1 MVMVSKFFVIFVL
14 FVVNSPFFRSTTR
27 VCTTMTPEENRV
39 VIESRK
45 GSREKS
51 SAPLAIMACSEA
63 DRHRFC
69 RLTAPVAD
77 SARTAYNARLLD
89 VVHANRSITIAGP
102 ILGAPQAVLV
112 LEKLIALGSRVII
125 VFGWCG
131 SLQSDLIIG
140 DWLLPSSARSEEG
153 TSSHYPMSTAKFL
166 PDTDLLGSLQDYC
179 GQNGLSVRAGPIWT
193 TDAPLRDTVDKVS
206 GYGEEGLL
214 AVEMEMS
221 ALFHVAAYRKVR
233 LVGLLVVSDEL
244 FTLKWRPGFRS
255 TRFKR
260 ACRQASETLLDFCS
274 SLPPKLYT

>member
-1 MVMVSKFFVIFVL
+1 MMG
-14 FVVNSPFFRSTTR
+14 
-27 VCTTMTPEENRV
+27 EQDRV

-45 GSREKS
+45 GSKEKPS
-51 SAPLAIMACSEA
+51 EPIAIMVSSEA
-63 DRHRFC
+63 DHRRLC
-69 RLTAPVAD
+69 RLTTPVAD

-89 VVHANRSITIAGP
+89 VAHDNRPITIAGP

-112 LEKLIALGSRVII
+112 LEKLIALGSRVIT

-131 SLQSDLIIG
+131 SLQSDLTIG

-153 TSSHYPMSTAKFL
+153 TSSHYPISAAKFL
-166 PDTDLLGSLQDYC
+166 PDTDLFESFQDYC

-193 TDAPLRDTVDKVS
+193 TDAPLRETVDKVS

-214 AVEMEMS
+214 AVEMEMA
-221 ALFHVAAYRKVR
+221 ALFHVAAYREVR

-260 ACRQASETLLDFCS
+260 ACRLASETLLDFCS
-274 SLPPKLYT
+274 GLPPKLYT

>member
-1 MVMVSKFFVIFVL
+1 
-14 FVVNSPFFRSTTR
+14 
-27 VCTTMTPEENRV
+27 MTFENDSV

-45 GSREKS
+45 GSKEKDCE
-51 SAPLAIMACSEA
+51 PIAIMVSPEA
-63 DRHRFC
+63 DHRRFC
-69 RLTAPVAD
+69 RLTTPVAD

-131 SLQSDLIIG
+131 SLQSDLTIG

-153 TSSHYPMSTAKFL
+153 TSSHYPMNAANFL
-166 PDTDLLGSLQDYC
+166 PDTELFGSLQDYC
-179 GQNGLSVRAGPIWT
+179 VQNGFSVRAGPIWT
-193 TDAPLRDTVDKVS
+193 TDAPLRETVDKVS

-233 LVGLLVVSDEL
+233 LAGLLVVSDEL

-255 TRFKR
+255 TLFKSS
-260 ACRQASETLLDFCS
+260 CRQASETLLDFCS
-274 SLPPKLYT
+274 SLSPSLLT

>member
-1 MVMVSKFFVIFVL
+1 
-14 FVVNSPFFRSTTR
+14 
-27 VCTTMTPEENRV
+27 MTFENDSV

-89 VVHANRSITIAGP
+89 VVHSNRSITIAGP

-131 SLQSDLIIG
+131 SLQSDLTIG

-153 TSSHYPMSTAKFL
+153 TSSHYPMSAAKFL
-166 PDTDLLGSLQDYC
+166 PDTDLFGSLQDYC
-179 GQNGLSVRAGPIWT
+179 VQNGFSVRAGPIWT
-193 TDAPLRDTVDKVS
+193 TDAPLRETVDKVS

-274 SLPPKLYT
+274 SLHDELIT

>member
-1 MVMVSKFFVIFVL
+1 
-14 FVVNSPFFRSTTR
+14 
-27 VCTTMTPEENRV
+27 MTFENDSV

-63 DRHRFC
+63 DRRRFC
-69 RLTAPVAD
+69 RLPAPVAD

-131 SLQSDLIIG
+131 SLQSDLTIG

-153 TSSHYPMSTAKFL
+153 TSSHYPMSAAKFL
-166 PDTDLLGSLQDYC
+166 PDTDLFGSLQDYC
-179 GQNGLSVRAGPIWT
+179 VQNGLSVRAGPIWT
-193 TDAPLRDTVDKVS
+193 TDAPLRETVDKVS

-274 SLPPKLYT
+274 SLPPSLLV

>member
-1 MVMVSKFFVIFVL
+1 
-14 FVVNSPFFRSTTR
+14 
-27 VCTTMTPEENRV
+27 MTFENDSV

-45 GSREKS
+45 GSKEKDCE
-51 SAPLAIMACSEA
+51 PMAIMVSSEA
-63 DRHRFC
+63 DRRRFC

-77 SARTAYNARLLD
+77 SARTAYNAHLLD

-102 ILGAPQAVLV
+102 ILGSPQAVLV

-131 SLQSDLIIG
+131 SLQSDLAIG

-153 TSSHYPMSTAKFL
+153 TSSHYPMNPANFL

-179 GQNGLSVRAGPIWT
+179 VQNGFSVRTGPVWT
-193 TDAPLRDTVDKVS
+193 TDAPLRETVDKVR
-206 GYGEEGLL
+206 GYGKEGLL
-214 AVEMEMS
+214 AVDMEMS

-260 ACRQASETLLDFCS
+260 ACLQASETLLDFCS
-274 SLPPKLYT
+274 SLSDALIT

>member
-1 MVMVSKFFVIFVL
+1 
-14 FVVNSPFFRSTTR
+14 
-27 VCTTMTPEENRV
+27 MTFENDSV

-45 GSREKS
+45 GSKEKDCE
-51 SAPLAIMACSEA
+51 PIAIMVSSEA
-63 DRHRFC
+63 DRRRFR

-77 SARTAYNARLLD
+77 SARTAYNAHLLE

-131 SLQSDLIIG
+131 SLQPDLAIG

-153 TSSHYPMSTAKFL
+153 TSSHYPMNAANFL

-179 GQNGLSVRAGPIWT
+179 VQNGFSVRAGPVWT
-193 TDAPLRDTVDKVS
+193 TDAPLRETVDKVR
-206 GYGEEGLL
+206 GYREEGLL
-214 AVEMEMS
+214 AVDMEMS

-233 LVGLLVVSDEL
+233 LVGLLLVSDEL
-244 FTLKWRPGFRS
+244 FTLKWRPGFHS

-274 SLPPKLYT
+274 SLSDELIT

>member
-1 MVMVSKFFVIFVL
+1 MMD
-14 FVVNSPFFRSTTR
+14 
-27 VCTTMTPEENRV
+27 EQDRV

-45 GSREKS
+45 GSKEKDCE
-51 SAPLAIMACSEA
+51 PIAIMVSSEA
-63 DRHRFC
+63 DHRRFC
-69 RLTAPVAD
+69 RLTTPVAD

-131 SLQSDLIIG
+131 SLQSDLTIG

-153 TSSHYPMSTAKFL
+153 TSSHYPMNAAKFL
-166 PDTDLLGSLQDYC
+166 PDTDLFGSLQDYC
-179 GQNGLSVRAGPIWT
+179 VQNGFSVRAGPIWT
-193 TDAPLRDTVDKVS
+193 TDAPLRETVDKVS

-255 TRFKR
+255 TRFNR

-274 SLPPKLYT
+274 SLSPSLLT

>member
-1 MVMVSKFFVIFVL
+1 
-14 FVVNSPFFRSTTR
+14 
-27 VCTTMTPEENRV
+27 MTFENDSV

-45 GSREKS
+45 GSKEKDCE
-51 SAPLAIMACSEA
+51 PMAIMVSSEA
-63 DRHRFC
+63 DRRRFC

-77 SARTAYNARLLD
+77 SARTAYNAHLRE

-131 SLQSDLIIG
+131 SLQSDLAIG

-153 TSSHYPMSTAKFL
+153 TSSHYPMNAANFL

-179 GQNGLSVRAGPIWT
+179 VQNGFSVRAGPVWT
-193 TDAPLRDTVDKVS
+193 TDAPLRETVDKVS
-206 GYGEEGLL
+206 GYGREGLL
-214 AVEMEMS
+214 AVDMEMS

-244 FTLKWRPGFRS
+244 FTLKWRPGFRT

-274 SLPPKLYT
+274 SLSPSLLK